1 MKKRIAVLLLM
12 SSFLV
17 VKNVSART
25 FAEMHDYEQSFAI
38 FTPKNNVTITK
49 SLVKVTDEE
58 NTPYYDVNPP
68 ITIFENWDFYEETD
82 ANFSLEQLQQISK
95 ITYFGYGYQNKRT
108 DAYYFATQYLVF
120 QTFKDKSITYQLKE
134 ENKNAFAS
142 SLAEMKENIEN
153 ITFSLKDFV
162 TKNTTYEITDTYI
175 VDNFIV
181 QGEHINVTYEDKKI
195 IVQFLDHQKEYVLDF
210 QPKNKCTNNK
220 VWKAGGVQL
229 FKRSEVCEQNY
240 QVKVT
245 YQNEEKPSPSISQN
259 NAKKENL
266 NKKTQ
271 KAKKKSTEV
280 KVPSTGKNDFPYS
293 ILLCLIGAI
302 LYVLKK

>member
-12 SSFLV
+12 GSFLV

-25 FAEMHDYEQSFAI
+25 FEEMHDYEQTFVVY
-38 FTPKNNVTITK
+38 TPKTNIKITK

-58 NTPYYDVNPP
+58 NTPYYDVSPTK
-68 ITIFENWDFYEETD
+68 TIFENFNYEEAE
-82 ANFSLEQLQQISK
+82 ANFSLEQLQQLSK

-108 DAYYFATQYLVF
+108 NAYYFATQYLIF
-120 QTFKDKSITYQLKE
+120 QTFKDKSISYQLKE
-134 ENKNAFAS
+134 ENKGDFTS

-153 ITFSLKDFV
+153 VTFSLKDFV
-162 TKNTTYEITDTYI
+162 TKDTTYEINDAYI

-181 QGEHINVTYEDKKI
+181 QGDHINVTYEDKKI
-195 IVQFLDHQKEYVLDF
+195 IIQFLDHQKEYVLDF
-210 QPKNKCTNNK
+210 QPKNKCMNNK

-266 NKKTQ
+266 NEKTQ